1 MFVMNG
7 IRVEREVAMLMANTT
22 AEVSDC
28 IFLTNIISFLYHF
41 DLTFLEEYK
50 YIYFSFN

>member
-7 IRVEREVAMLMANTT
+7 IRVEREVAMANTT

-50 YIYFSFN
+50 NIYFSFN